1 MALQSDRQTP
11 ISEEKNGPLEGLRWN
26 NWVFEEGI
34 TPLYLLFLRRLMK
47 LHGTSGYR
55 FWPAPPSELEN
66 PDHVSLT
73 ISTEFWKKA
82 GESSFDLYPQIPPL
96 LSMPQRSQLQ
106 TRDNLSIRKT
116 IFDFLSTE
124 QSKFIVP
131 LLMQLGITNIATP
144 PHTIVKGLTK
154 ATTGK
159 VPLLLVTPAY
169 VRDILRNPTRC
180 KSLQD
185 HWKKDP
191 GSLMSNINKLLSF
204 LLQDTSEDC
213 LTGCSLLP
221 LDDGSWGTFSQKSTS
236 RAPRAQ
242 YFAPSTPLERNI
254 LEVTEGRLVSGDL
267 EEIVVDRLLEKGMNI
282 SRLTFDHIAPL
293 CQLIESKSPEYR
305 KAWLVKV
312 WEYFRLCVTKYPD
325 SRDEY
330 LKSIESLPVY
340 CGSVVGEQD
349 SLRFLSPV
357 VFDSGRLP
365 VIVDPNTPS
374 LGEGKSA
381 LFQALNGLILVNKST
396 FPTTEQF
403 SESVESP
410 SGTRRLIKA
419 IGALL
424 STIPA
429 THSSSEVFSGVP
441 TKGFKVVISKVHH
454 PTSIFTNMYQ
464 ALSEL
469 ILPHISSLLDG
480 DHSIVN
486 TLKQLPIWPVLSS
499 SFQSAAKL
507 KLAPHKNLTS
517 TTLIDQDTFL
527 EPNLASKHNEQLKK
541 LGVPQLSYWDFLN
554 KEVGL
559 ARGSLP
565 AGKVQEYQKFIEIV
579 HKVNSNIFESYN
591 LAVDRDLRFRLP
603 NTLYE
608 SSKPLFQAA
617 FRGQD
622 RSKFL
627 HSELAKSRFW
637 RDFLITD
644 VSGQTYLECA
654 RSIER
659 RNNQTSPDDKIES
672 DSRTVF
678 EYLRWD
684 YQEMN
689 NWSIWGPLL
698 KIRFAPIQ
706 EAITSSGQSQLRS
719 KQKEKFWQRSK
730 LVAIE
735 EAVDPKFEG
744 ISWTVKPVLR
754 EQMGSL
760 ALRKIM
766 SKNPMVT
773 PTIVIE
779 HLQFLASHREEI
791 TESELSTRI
800 SEITKAYEYLQE
812 MIPSYTIQK
821 SALIWLNIE
830 NEDIGE
836 MTLEIFRESWSC
848 AKNLRLNSDYDSG
861 EFKRVRSFLNRFH
874 QVLGYFDVSR
884 VIPPKP
890 LAPEPP
896 RGQSP
901 ILEGLLKLREREL
914 LFDVTI
920 TTHKPTM
927 PFQTP
932 QTFKAHKVV
941 LASVSDY
948 WKTMLTSKIKE
959 SSNFEILLQDDPSTV
974 KVLLDY
980 IYTNKFVKPTYE
992 DDVIRQL
999 ENLLDQLEESE
1010 KWLLPSFK
1018 RSMENYLSNK
1028 HWIRPET
1035 VEYILSCSRTY
1046 NADRLARICEEYIDN
1061 NRAIVEESV

>member
-11 ISEEKNGPLEGLRWN
+11 ISGEQNGPLEGLKWN
-26 NWVFEEGI
+26 NWIFKEGI
-34 TPLYLLFLRRLMK
+34 ANLYLLFLRHLMK

-66 PDHVSLT
+66 PDRVSLT

-82 GESSFDLYPQIPPL
+82 GESSFDLYPQIPPPPPP
-96 LSMPQRSQLQ
+96 LSTPQRIRSQ
-106 TRDNLSIRKT
+106 TIETLSIKKT
-116 IFDFLSTE
+116 IFDFLSTK

-131 LLMQLGITNIATP
+131 LLMQLGVTNIATP
-144 PHTIVKGLTK
+144 PPTIAKGLTK

-159 VPLLLVTPAY
+159 VSLLLVTPVY

-221 LDDGSWGTFSQKSTS
+221 LDGGSWGTFSKKSTS
-236 RAPRAQ
+236 RTPQAQ
-242 YFAPSTPLERNI
+242 CFTPSTPLERSI
-254 LEVTEGRLVSGDL
+254 LEVAAGRLVSGNL
-267 EEIVVDRLLEKGMNI
+267 EGIVVDRLLEKGMNI
-282 SRLTFDHIAPL
+282 SKLTFDQIAPL

-305 KAWLVKV
+305 KAWLVNV

-340 CGSVVGEQD
+340 CGSIVGEQD
-349 SLRFLSPV
+349 SLRFLSPSI
-357 VFDSGRLP
+357 FDSGRLP
-365 VIVDPNTPS
+365 VIVDPNTSS
-374 LGEGKSA
+374 LGEGISA

-396 FPTTEQF
+396 FPTTERF
-403 SESVESP
+403 AESVESP
-410 SGTRRLIKA
+410 SGIRRLIKA
-419 IGALL
+419 IGALR
-424 STIPA
+424 STVPA
-429 THSSSEVFSGVP
+429 THSLSEVFLGVP
-441 TKGFKVVISKVHH
+441 TEGIKVVISKIHR
-454 PTSIFTNMYQ
+454 PTSSFTNMCQ

-480 DHSIVN
+480 DRSIVN

-517 TTLIDQDTFL
+517 TTLIDQTTFL
-527 EPNLASKHNEQLKK
+527 EPNLASKHKEELRE
-541 LGVPQLSYWDFLN
+541 LGVPQLSYSYFLN
-554 KEVGL
+554 NEVGL

-565 AGKVQEYQKFIEIV
+565 AKKIQEYQKFIEIIR
-579 HKVNSNIFESYN
+579 KVNSNIFKSHN
-591 LAVDRDLRFRLP
+591 LAVDGNLRFRLP
-603 NTLYE
+603 STLYE
-608 SSKPLFQAA
+608 SSILLFQAA
-617 FRGQD
+617 FRDQK

-627 HSELAKSRFW
+627 HSELAKSHFW

-654 RSIER
+654 LSIER
-659 RNNQTSPDDKIES
+659 RSDQPSPDDKIES

-684 YQEMN
+684 YQEMHS
-689 NWSIWGPLL
+689 WSIWGPLL

-754 EQMGSL
+754 EQIGSL
-760 ALRKIM
+760 ALKKIT

-779 HLQFLASHREEI
+779 HLEFLALHREEI
-791 TESELSTRI
+791 TESEFPARI

-812 MIPSYTIQK
+812 MIPSYTIKK
-821 SALIWLNIE
+821 SVLIWLNIE

-848 AKNLRLNSDYDSG
+848 SRNLCLNSDYDSG
-861 EFKRVRSFLNRFH
+861 GIKRVRSFLNRFDH
-874 QVLGYFDVSR
+874 LLRYANVSA
-884 VIPPKP
+884 VIPPKS
-890 LAPEPP
+890 LVS
-896 RGQSP
+896 RQSS
-901 ILEGLLKLREREL
+901 ILEGLKLRECEL
-914 LFDVTI
+914 FSDVTI

-927 PFQTP
+927 PLQTP
-932 QTFKAHKVV
+932 QTFKAHRVV
-941 LASVSDY
+941 LASASDY
-948 WKTMLTSKIKE
+948 WKKMLTLQFKE
-959 SSNFEILLQDDPSTV
+959 SFTPQILLQDDPSTI

-980 IYTNKFVKPTYE
+980 IYTNKFVEPPHE
-992 DDVIRQL
+992 DDVTEQL
-999 ENLLDQLEESE
+999 KNLLDQLEKSE
-1010 KWLLPSFK
+1010 KWLLLSFK
-1018 RSMENYLSNK
+1018 HSMENFLSNK
-1028 HWIRPET
+1028 HWVRPET
-1035 VEYILSCSRTY
+1035 VKSILRSSRAS

-1061 NRAIVEESV
+1061 NRAIVEENV